1 MSDEKKHCEV
11 QSSPGNFLLECFN
24 NYDDDG
30 SGELCKKELKLLM
43 AQLGQD
49 PSSEELDAMIAEIDK
64 DGNGEINFDEFKEMM
79 TGDGCATHIHAG
91 SHFTKK
97 MQLEQKQ
104 QKPRSA
110 TDANE
115 DRTIFDDAKEFISFG
130 PIFRFAMWV
139 YSERQLILLCGS
151 HFIAT
156 MIIWCE

>member
-1 MSDEKKHCEV
+1 MPDEKKHCEV

-24 NYDDDG
+24 NYDYDG
-30 SGELCKKELKLLM
+30 NGELCKKELKLLM
-43 AQLGQD
+43 AHLGQD

-79 TGDGCATHIHAG
+79 TGHA
-91 SHFTKK
+91 SSQFTEK

-130 PIFRFAMWV
+130 PIFWFAMWV
-139 YSERQLILLCGS
+139 YSERQLILLCGL